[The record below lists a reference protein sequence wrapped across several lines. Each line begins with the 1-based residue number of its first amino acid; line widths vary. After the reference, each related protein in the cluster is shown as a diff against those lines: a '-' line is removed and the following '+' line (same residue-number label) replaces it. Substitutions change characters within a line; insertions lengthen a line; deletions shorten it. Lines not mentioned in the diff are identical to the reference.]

1 MLKTATIRRKLNLAF
16 GGLVVLVAG
25 LGGFALYE
33 LGQVNSAAEDLRASR
48 LPTTQILGKMQ
59 VATLR
64 LRINGGRLISAD
76 TPALRDEI
84 AATLAKRESELVE
97 LQSQYVGQ
105 TITPAEKEAYVAFEQ
120 GRAAYGRLQSEMNAL
135 AAAGDVVGAQRM
147 YNTTM
152 STASNAALSELQK
165 LIDLNDAA
173 AQQSGAAAQKA
184 YAEATIAT
192 VIFVALA
199 IVFAIGA
206 AALLTLNVARPLRRM
221 TDDMKRLAGGDLSV
235 DVVGRDRGD
244 EVGGMAQAV
253 DVFKDGMI
261 RARALEEETA
271 LARAG
276 AEAQRK
282 ATMREM
288 ADRFE
293 AAVSGVVGT
302 VAAASTQLQGT
313 ASGMDEAASDTARR
327 STTVAA
333 AADQAAS
340 NVQMVAAAAEELGA
354 SVQEIARQVQGSA
367 ELARA
372 AVADA
377 GATAVLVRDL
387 SVAADTIGDVVAMI
401 QAIASQ
407 TNLLALNAT
416 IEAARAGEAGR
427 GFAVVASEVKNLAS
441 QTAQATEQ
449 ISSQIA
455 QIQLSTTDAVAA
467 ISGITS
473 RIEEISSASSAIAAA
488 VEEQGAA
495 TQEIARNVSQAAVG
509 TNEVTENMGAVA
521 SAAQGAGIAAGEV
534 LSSASNLSERSAE
547 LRVEVERFL
556 ATVRAA

>member
-33 LGQVNSAAEDLRASR
+33 LGQVNGAAEDLRASR

-76 TPALRDEI
+76 TPALRGEI
-84 AATLAKRESELVE
+84 AETLAKRESELAA
-97 LQSQYVGQ
+97 LQAQYVGQ
-105 TITPAEKEAYVAFEQ
+105 TTTSAEKEAYVAFEQ
-120 GRAAYGRLQSEMNAL
+120 GRAAYGRLQNEMNAL

-184 YAEATIAT
+184 YAEATVAT

-282 ATMREM
+282 ATMRDM

-293 AAVSGVVGT
+293 AAVSGVVGA
-302 VAAASTQLQGT
+302 VAAASSQLQGT
-313 ASGMDEAASDTARR
+313 ASGMDQAASDTARR
-327 STTVAA
+327 SSTVAA
-333 AADQAAS
+333 AADQAAA

-354 SVQEIARQVQGSA
+354 SVQEIGRQVQGSA
-367 ELARA
+367 ELART

-377 GATAVLVRDL
+377 GATAALVRDL
-387 SVAADTIGDVVAMI
+387 SVAANTIGDVVAMI

-427 GFAVVASEVKNLAS
+427 GFAVVASEVKNLAN

-455 QIQLSTTDAVAA
+455 QIQLSTNDAVAA

-509 TNEVTENMGAVA
+509 TTEVTENMGAVA
-521 SAAQGAGIAAGEV
+521 SAAQGAGVAAGEV

>member
-33 LGQVNSAAEDLRASR
+33 LGQVNGAAEDLRTSR

-59 VATLR
+59 VVTLR

-84 AATLAKRESELVE
+84 AATLAKREGELAE
-97 LQSQYVGQ
+97 LQAQYVGQ
-105 TITPAEKEAYVAFEQ
+105 TTTPAEKEAYVAFER

-135 AAAGDVVGAQRM
+135 ATAGDVVGAQRM

-152 STASNAALSELQK
+152 STASNAALAELQK

-173 AQQSGAAAQKA
+173 AQQSGAAAQQA
-184 YAEATIAT
+184 YAQAT
-192 VIFVALA
+192 VATLIFVALA

-282 ATMREM
+282 ATMRDM

-293 AAVSGVVGT
+293 AAVSGVVGA
-302 VAAASTQLQGT
+302 VAAASSQLQGT
-313 ASGMDEAASDTARR
+313 ASGMDRAASDTARR

-354 SVQEIARQVQGSA
+354 SVQEIGRQVQGSA
-367 ELARA
+367 ELART

-377 GATAVLVRDL
+377 GATAALVRDL
-387 SVAADTIGDVVAMI
+387 SVAANTIGDVVAMI

-427 GFAVVASEVKNLAS
+427 GFAVVASEVKNLAN

-455 QIQLSTTDAVAA
+455 QIQLSTTNAVAA
-467 ISGITS
+467 ISGITG

-534 LSSASNLSERSAE
+534 LSSASNLSERSSE

>member
-16 GGLVVLVAG
+16 GGLVVLVAA

-33 LGQVNSAAEDLRASR
+33 LGQVNGAAEDLRASR

-76 TPALRDEI
+76 TPALREEV
-84 AATLAKRESELVE
+84 AATLAKREGELAQ
-97 LQSQYVGQ
+97 LQAQYVGQ
-105 TITPAEKEAYVAFEQ
+105 TTTPAEKEAYVAFVER
-120 GRAAYGRLQSEMNAL
+120 RAAYGRLQSEMNAL
-135 AAAGDVVGAQRM
+135 AAAGDIAGAQRL

-184 YAEATIAT
+184 YAEATVAT

-199 IVFAIGA
+199 IAFAIGA
-206 AALLTLNVARPLRRM
+206 AALLTVNVARPLRRM
-221 TDDMKRLAGGDLSV
+221 TDDMKRLADGDLSV
-235 DVVGRDRGD
+235 EVVGRDRGD
-244 EVGGMAQAV
+244 EVGGMARAV

-271 LARAG
+271 FARAG

-282 ATMREM
+282 ATMRDM

-293 AAVSGVVGT
+293 AAVSGVVGA

-313 ASGMDEAASDTARR
+313 ASGMDQAASDTARR

-367 ELARA
+367 ELART

-387 SVAADTIGDVVAMI
+387 SVAANTIGDVVAMI

-427 GFAVVASEVKNLAS
+427 GFAVVASEVKSLAS

-509 TNEVTENMGAVA
+509 TTEVTENMGAVA